1 MEMVMKIRLLATGLM
16 VATLALSQGV
26 TTFAAPKVQT
36 SLTLVDAGV
45 FNFQSQTSALLVG
58 DGFEKQGFNLN
69 RKVGS
74 NGQFDVTPGADR
86 CANGFTGLLVGSFT
100 ESNGDTVNYT
110 INNQLC
116 PTEQPGVYSASGTY
130 KITGGTGK
138 YATAKGGGLFEG
150 LADFVEAK
158 YKCLLFGTLSY

>member
-1 MEMVMKIRLLATGLM
+1 MRIRSLVSGLA
-16 VATLALSQGV
+16 VAALVLSQSV
-26 TTFAAPKVQT
+26 STLAAPKVQT

-58 DGFEKQGFNLN
+58 DGFEKQGFGLN
-69 RKVGS
+69 RKGGS
-74 NGQFDVTPGADR
+74 SGQFDVTPGADR
-86 CANGFTGLLVGSFT
+86 CANGFTGQLVGSFV
-100 ESNGDTVNYT
+100 ESTGERFDYT
-110 INNQLC
+110 ISNQLC

-158 YKCLLFGTLSY
+158 YKCLLFGTISY

>member
-1 MEMVMKIRLLATGLM
+1 MKIRSLASGLM
-16 VATLALSQGV
+16 VATLALSQAV
-26 TTFAAPKVQT
+26 PAFAAPKVQT

-45 FNFQSQTSALLVG
+45 FNFQSQTSAALTG
-58 DGFEKQGFNLN
+58 DGFEKQGFGLN

-74 NGQFDVTPGADR
+74 SGQFDLTPGTDR
-86 CANGFTGLLVGSFT
+86 CANGFTGRLVGSAI

-110 INNQLC
+110 IDNQLC
-116 PTEQPGVYSASGTY
+116 PTEQAGVYSASGTY

-150 LADFVEAK
+150 LADFVDAK
-158 YKCLLFGTLSY
+158 YKCLLFGTISY